1 MAGTFLILHG
11 LGGSGPEH
19 WQTWLAERLP
29 SLGLPVAYPNLP
41 DLDDPD
47 PDVWL
52 DSLAGELEA
61 AGPSPTVICHSLACL
76 LWLRAAA
83 RADEPLGADRVLLVS
98 PPWREDIPQVARFL
112 RHGAG
117 AADVA
122 AAATETFIVAAEE
135 DPYREEGALEAR
147 FAGPLGLPFV
157 TIPRAGHIN
166 PETGYGPWPAVE
178 AWCLGEEPEWK

>member
-1 MAGTFLILHG
+1 MSGKFLILHG

-19 WQTWLAERLP
+19 WQSWLAGRLR
-29 SLGLPVAYPNLP
+29 SVGLETAFPDLP
-41 DLDDPD
+41 DPDDPD
-47 PDVWL
+47 PDAWL
-52 DSLAGELEA
+52 EALAGELKR
-61 AGPSPTVICHSLACL
+61 AGEGPTVVCHSLACL

-98 PPWREDIPQVARFL
+98 PPWREDVPEVARFL

-122 AAATETFIVAAEE
+122 AAAHETLIVAAEE
-135 DPYREEGALEAR
+135 DPYRPGDALEAK
-147 FAGPLGLPFV
+147 FARPLGLPAV
-157 TIPRAGHIN
+157 TIPGAGHIN

-178 AWCLGEEPEWK
+178 AWCLGTEPEWG